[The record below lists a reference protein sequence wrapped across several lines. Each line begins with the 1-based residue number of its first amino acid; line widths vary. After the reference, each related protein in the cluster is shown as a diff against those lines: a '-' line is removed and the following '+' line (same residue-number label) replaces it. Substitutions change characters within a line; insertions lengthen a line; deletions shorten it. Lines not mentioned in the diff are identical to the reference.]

1 LWLTP
6 SRFCEIGDSKRP
18 AAEMW
23 CVDAQHLA
31 NQMSGFEVDVAYLDP
46 PYNQHAYSSNYHVLN
61 ALTLWDQVDLPSPDT
76 KASRVVLIEH
86 GVKSVLALITLR
98 SMPKMLMRSYLKRLM
113 HVIF

>member
-1 LWLTP
+1 
-6 SRFCEIGDSKRP
+6 
-18 AAEMW
+18 MW

-61 ALTLWDQVDLPSPDT
+61 ALTLWDQVDLPPPDT
-76 KASRVVLIEH
+76 K
-86 GVKSVLALITLR
+86 GYKSGIDRAWRKERQVLITLLN
-98 SMPKMLMRSYLKRLM
+98 MQKMRMKNYFQPSM

>member
-1 LWLTP
+1 MVNTEPFLW
-6 SRFCEIGDSKRP
+6 IGDRKRP

-61 ALTLWDQVDLPSPDT
+61 ALTLWDQVDLPPPDT
-76 KASRVVLIEH
+76 K
-86 GVKSVLALITLR
+86 GYKSGIDRAWRKERQVLITLLN
-98 SMPKMLMRSYLKRLM
+98 MQKMRMKNYFQPSM